1 MPQDAAAAASKLLFI
16 DDADISSMDGVER
29 RIHPARKHEG
39 NPVVASDNDWEAS
52 GLLLGTVR
60 KEGDRYRMWYQSR
73 ATTPGANKFDS
84 YVRFLLLYAE
94 SEDGLTWTKPA
105 LGSHQDPMGTC
116 DNNIAFVRPGLTTDM
131 NANVLYAPQ
140 LAHGSAYTMLTYGA
154 GYNAPYN
161 GYIQAFSEDGT
172 GWTDGPKTPVIPG
185 YGDVGWFMYDE
196 QDGVLRGAVTW
207 DRGPGQVLTR
217 SVDGHEWTLPWPTV
231 VPDEEDR
238 EWEQDDPNNK
248 TVFHGMPF
256 FRYGPVL
263 VGFLQVLRGHEVPGQ
278 GFDGA
283 MDTQLVCSRD
293 GTNWERRTVSS
304 RMRHLA

>member
-185 YGDVGWFMYDE
+185 YGDVGCLILLDTVRNCAPLEGRDARDHKLQWRDADARVSGDR
-196 QDGVLRGAVTW
+196 QASVRLRLRDAEVFSLW
-207 DRGPGQVLTR
+207 
-217 SVDGHEWTLPWPTV
+217 
-231 VPDEEDR
+231 
-238 EWEQDDPNNK
+238 WE
-248 TVFHGMPF
+248 
-256 FRYGPVL
+256 
-263 VGFLQVLRGHEVPGQ
+263 
-278 GFDGA
+278 
-283 MDTQLVCSRD
+283 
-293 GTNWERRTVSS
+293 
-304 RMRHLA
+304 